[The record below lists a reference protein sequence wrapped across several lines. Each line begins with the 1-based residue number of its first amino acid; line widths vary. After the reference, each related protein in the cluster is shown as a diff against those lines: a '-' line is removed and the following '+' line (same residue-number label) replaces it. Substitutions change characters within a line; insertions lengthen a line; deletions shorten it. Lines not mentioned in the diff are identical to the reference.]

1 MGAPGGGARG
11 SGLRSAPRGGR
22 RKSAQEV
29 EVFVTECPQCRPG
42 EGRWVRGGFLVPGWV
57 ARKIGSDSTPLP
69 PSATTTTTC
78 IRD

>member
-1 MGAPGGGARG
+1 M
-11 SGLRSAPRGGR
+11 
-22 RKSAQEV
+22 
-29 EVFVTECPQCRPG
+29 FVTECPECRPG

-57 ARKIGSDSTPLP
+57 ARKIGSDSTPLT